1 MSNFRHPR
9 TQNERK
15 ADQAIFSEEDAITIP
30 IQGRVRSGKSGKLLP
45 TERDDRY
52 PAATR
57 DRSRGKRRH
66 R

>member
-15 ADQAIFSEEDAITIP
+15 AERMKLYEEDANTVQIK
-30 IQGRVRSGKSGKLLP
+30 GRVRSGKKGKSLP
-45 TERDDRY
+45 TERDDRC
-52 PAATR
+52 PAAAG